1 MKRFAMAIALA
12 CVFVT
17 NILAGDIP
25 SGDFAPPPPPP
36 TQAAPSNVDGD
47 MGAGGFTEQITD
59 EFVLAIFSMFAR

>member
-17 NILAGDIP
+17 NTLAGDIP
-25 SGDFAPPPPPP
+25 SGDFVPPPPPP
-36 TQAAPSNVDGD
+36 AAAPADNDGD
-47 MGAGGFTEQITD
+47 ISDGITEEITD